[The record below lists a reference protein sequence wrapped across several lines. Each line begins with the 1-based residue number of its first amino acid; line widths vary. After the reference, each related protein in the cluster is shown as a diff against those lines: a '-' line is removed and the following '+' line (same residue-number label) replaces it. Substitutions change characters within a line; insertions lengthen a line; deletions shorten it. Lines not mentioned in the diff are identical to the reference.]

1 MIPRFIDSTIKGIEF
16 ECSMYLIL
24 TECIAPTVVGSH
36 MSLLRPTTPRLSGDR
51 RNGKPG
57 EVSFP
62 APATFKGAERLCRS
76 AKSVGPKTSVLVC

>member
-1 MIPRFIDSTIKGIEF
+1 MIKMSAVASEQRKVRDTPINSFYDPDHRI
-16 ECSMYLIL
+16 ECSIKMML
-24 TECIAPTVVGSH
+24 THYTAPTVVGSH

-62 APATFKGAERLCRS
+62 AYGNFNKR
-76 AKSVGPKTSVLVC
+76 